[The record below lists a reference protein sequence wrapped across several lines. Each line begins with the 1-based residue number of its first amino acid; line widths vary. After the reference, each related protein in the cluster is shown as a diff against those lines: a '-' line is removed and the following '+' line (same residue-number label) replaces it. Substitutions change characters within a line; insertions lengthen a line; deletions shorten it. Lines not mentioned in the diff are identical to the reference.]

1 MAEPG
6 GAQGGRQHRRG
17 QHRPW
22 AAEPRQR
29 HGGRA
34 TRSQHGRQ
42 GGVLGRRG
50 PRGHARRRG
59 AAHTGVRADP
69 VHTDHERGQH
79 DSVAARPPDDQQVL
93 RPRPGPRP
101 QPRRTPPHVG
111 AAGVRHVL
119 AQSRC
124 GRGGLG
130 ARHVRGGR
138 AQRAR
143 HHEGDLPGRAGAA
156 LRRLLGRHHLGAGGG
171 IPRWHRSPGG
181 ACRPH
186 PRSHRPRP
194 VRRRAGG
201 SHDGPRPRGSGGGE
215 VDPDWVPRR
224 PVAGRGVRVAAA
236 ERSHL
241 ELLGQQL
248 PAREEAAERSTSSTG
263 TPTRPVCRPNSTATS
278 SRPRWRTSS

>member
-79 DSVAARPPDDQQVL
+79 DSVAARPPDHQQVL

-138 AQRAR
+138 AQRR
-143 HHEGDLPGRAGAA
+143 STPPGRSARPSGRCSSAA
-156 LRRLLGRHHLGAGGG
+156 AREASSRRWRRHTSLA
-171 IPRWHRSPGG
+171 
-181 ACRPH
+181 
-186 PRSHRPRP
+186 
-194 VRRRAGG
+194 
-201 SHDGPRPRGSGGGE
+201 
-215 VDPDWVPRR
+215 
-224 PVAGRGVRVAAA
+224 PVAR
-236 ERSHL
+236 RS
-241 ELLGQQL
+241 L
-248 PAREEAAERSTSSTG
+248 PASPSQSPSSTSP
-263 TPTRPVCRPNSTATS
+263 TPG
-278 SRPRWRTSS
+278 WREP